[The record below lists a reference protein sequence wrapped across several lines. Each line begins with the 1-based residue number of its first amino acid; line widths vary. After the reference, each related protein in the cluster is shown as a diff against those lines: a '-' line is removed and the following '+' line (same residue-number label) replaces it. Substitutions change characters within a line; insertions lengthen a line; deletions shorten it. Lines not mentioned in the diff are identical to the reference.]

1 MQTEYSAG
9 TVAAAKS
16 LQTYTYIFTSAATF
30 WTYDY
35 VCSLRQE
42 LAFLFQSRWTKV
54 KGLYIVT
61 RYAPFLLLIEHLYL
75 NYIPNENPNKCL
87 ILINISKCFTLMLM
101 LCSECFFILRT
112 CALWNN
118 NKIVATATAT
128 ACFAVIVTS
137 ASIFFVPTT
146 SATYETIPIP
156 GITGCYQ
163 PSSSLETFVP
173 FILLFV
179 LELGLISLTLICA
192 IQSWRTTNNRLY
204 VVLLKHS
211 IFYYACG
218 LLFSGVNVL
227 MGLLLYDAYSIMFED
242 FQIFIL
248 AILATRMHLHLWHVS
263 RNLHDPDIQS
273 FIPLTDMSSASR
285 TG

>member
-9 TVAAAKS
+9 TVAAARS

-35 VCSLRQE
+35 ACSLHQE

-54 KGLYIVT
+54 KVLYIVT
-61 RYAPFLLLIEHLYL
+61 RYAPFLLLIVHLYL
-75 NYIPNENPNKCL
+75 NYIPNENPDKCL
-87 ILINISKCFTLMLM
+87 LLNNISTCFTLILM

-118 NKIVATATAT
+118 NKIVVTTTAT

-146 SATYETIPIP
+146 SAPYETIPIQ

-173 FILLFV
+173 FILLFA
-179 LELGLISLTLICA
+179 LELGLISLTLIRA

-218 LLFSGVNVL
+218 LLFSGANVL
-227 MGLLLYDAYSIMFED
+227 MGLLLHYAYGIMFED

-248 AILATRMHLHLWHVS
+248 AILATRMHLHLWQVGRH
-263 RNLHDPDIQS
+263 LHDPDIQM
-273 FIPLTDMSSASR
+273 FIPLTDMSSTSR